1 MENNVTDKTGIR
13 KITKWIIGVVTVCI
27 LIYLAIRR
35 RDILVFQDHFSASV
49 GDHHGT
55 DSECAHASH

>member
-27 LIYLAIRR
+27 LIYLAIRHLDMIAAGISWFFR
-35 RDILVFQDHFSASV
+35 PFQFRGAPSYIRFR
-49 GDHHGT
+49 
-55 DSECAHASH
+55 